1 MIKLQK
7 LEDIAPGA
15 ASEALEIL
23 LGGMD
28 VERRGVFLMKWAEP
42 AKAAPG
48 RPQGHEL
55 ADDLDD
61 VRNLSDVLS
70 YGLW

>member
-1 MIKLQK
+1 
-7 LEDIAPGA
+7 
-15 ASEALEIL
+15 
-23 LGGMD
+23 MD